1 MIYIDPYVITYYIY
15 DKYKAYFEE
24 AEQGNLSHLAKIG
37 EEVSAARRL
46 LDVRIQCRDED
57 LVEASE
63 KVEEAV
69 KEITEELKSAD
80 HENDANYLI
89 SLRIS
94 ITKNGIEWKD
104 IFGNQGSK
112 VFELP
117 PSFYPAL
124 VMTTAIYSYALSKKK
139 EKVLLLLDE
148 PDAFTYPS
156 FAYTLGRVIKH
167 LTVTSDYLSVITV
180 THSWDFYKGLSHGGE
195 SETFILDRSG
205 KRIDVKPMEESWYV
219 PGFSVSAVLN

>member
-1 MIYIDPYVITYYIY
+1 VITYYIY
-15 DKYKAYFEE
+15 DKYKAYFEQ

-104 IFGNQGSK
+104 IFGNQRK
-112 VFELP
+112 
-117 PSFYPAL
+117 
-124 VMTTAIYSYALSKKK
+124 
-139 EKVLLLLDE
+139 
-148 PDAFTYPS
+148 
-156 FAYTLGRVIKH
+156 
-167 LTVTSDYLSVITV
+167 
-180 THSWDFYKGLSHGGE
+180 
-195 SETFILDRSG
+195 
-205 KRIDVKPMEESWYV
+205 
-219 PGFSVSAVLN
+219 